1 MAYSLGDK
9 YEYNTGEG
17 VNKRLDLSL
26 ALFNMQSHLTK
37 ALVKARLCPS
47 CLHICY
53 ILSAIDKKFVEI
65 ANITFTDRQDK

>member
-1 MAYSLGDK
+1 M
-9 YEYNTGEG
+9 
-17 VNKRLDLSL
+17 RLDLSL